1 MTVNITSIP
10 RGDENGLDKI
20 NANFSE
26 IRNKF
31 IMNSWTNAGITPLN
45 GTTLS
50 TENDADGKPLYG
62 YVLFSIAGQKF
73 ATICLKFNN
82 LNNPDKH
89 GKDLV
94 QLPFRV
100 HGYNVATGYDNESVV
115 VYANKVY
122 ADAKYDAHVYGTFM
136 VIGQSIRE
144 RNGYGL

>member
-1 MTVNITSIP
+1 MTVNFDPIFS
-10 RGDENGLDKI
+10 GMQNGPEKI
-20 NANFSE
+20 NDNFSE

-50 TENDADGKPLYG
+50 AENDDDGEPLYG

-73 ATICLKFNN
+73 ATICLKFSN
-82 LNNPDKH
+82 LNNPNGP
-89 GKDLV
+89 GKDVV

-115 VYANKVY
+115 VYNNKVY
-122 ADAKYDAHVYGTFM
+122 TDAKNDAHVYGTFM
-136 VIGQSIRE
+136 VIG
-144 RNGYGL
+144 